1 MRLRTYEAKRTLLKH
16 SKEFRDCSATKAISV
31 NENLT
36 KYRDRLAFIC
46 RQLAKNPQS
55 SVVQTWTWDGVELGV
70 IGPKFGV
77 NEINNGFLRL
87 RVTITVVISIID
99 TPGIT
104 ITVVISILDTPGVTI
119 TVIVSTLDTQ
129 EVTITVKVSILNVQG
144 VTITVVIS
152 TLDTLGVTI
161 IVVIYILDTP
171 GVTITV
177 IVSILDTPEVTIIVK
192 LSILIVQGVTI
203 TVVITTLDTLGEAQ
217 ILDYQ
222 TQQHKLFP
230 LLTEAYAY
238 HFAGDAVQNSYLQMS
253 KAIEAGDLQLLPVLH
268 ALSAGLKAF
277 GTWGASVGIGVCQ
290 MACGGHGY
298 SQASGFPKIYTRTTP
313 TCTLDGENTVMML
326 QTTRYLMKCM
336 KKMQSGEKLPDLVL
350 YLSMDLSGNS
360 SMSSDVDLP
369 IVVTAYQHRAA
380 RLTKA
385 ATTAAQ
391 MLMNDGRSPT
401 EAFNMASTQLVW
413 AAKAHCHQYEVNV
426 FVNTVT
432 EAKVDNN
439 TRAVLTTLCKLYAV
453 NGILENLGE
462 FLQDQYFTA
471 EQVDILTDQ
480 LTTLLTAVRPDA
492 VALVDAFDFH
502 DELLD
507 SCLGRYDGNVY
518 HALYQFAKSSPLNEK
533 D

>member
-1 MRLRTYEAKRTLLKH
+1 
-16 SKEFRDCSATKAISV
+16 
-31 NENLT
+31 
-36 KYRDRLAFIC
+36 
-46 RQLAKNPQS
+46 
-55 SVVQTWTWDGVELGV
+55 
-70 IGPKFGV
+70 
-77 NEINNGFLRL
+77 
-87 RVTITVVISIID
+87 
-99 TPGIT
+99 
-104 ITVVISILDTPGVTI
+104 
-119 TVIVSTLDTQ
+119 
-129 EVTITVKVSILNVQG
+129 
-144 VTITVVIS
+144 
-152 TLDTLGVTI
+152 
-161 IVVIYILDTP
+161 
-171 GVTITV
+171 
-177 IVSILDTPEVTIIVK
+177 
-192 LSILIVQGVTI
+192 
-203 TVVITTLDTLGEAQ
+203 
-217 ILDYQ
+217 
-222 TQQHKLFP
+222 
-230 LLTEAYAY
+230 
-238 HFAGDAVQNSYLQMS
+238 MS

-277 GTWGASVGIGVCQ
+277 GTWGASAGIGVCQ

-298 SQASGFPKIYTRTTP
+298 SQASGFPKIYTKTTP

-326 QTTRYLMKCM
+326 QTARYLMKCM

-350 YLSMDLSGNS
+350 YLSMDLSGKS

-369 IVVTAYQHRAA
+369 ILVTAYQHRAA

-413 AAKAHCHQYEVNV
+413 AAKAHCHQYVVNV

-439 TRAVLTTLCKLYAV
+439 TRVVLTTLCKLYAV

-533 D
+533 DVQDSYYKFIKPMREGQDIMPSRL